1 MYLFSECVV
10 KLVSSALSVTI
21 YMAML
26 CPTVPR
32 SIPKPAVEEEMDS
45 VSARGRRGGVAPGGG
60 ANAGPRARIAG
71 SREGRE
77 RVGGRVPTDGQ
88 TDRGTYLFARP
99 SRRVLAES
107 RGTEPSEPP
116 VAEFPLTRPDLCKK
130 WEAAVKRKNFKP
142 TKYSSICSE
151 HFTPDCFKRE
161 CNNKLLKENA
171 VPTIFCYTEPG
182 EKSEEFAEQP
192 EDPLP
197 PPPLPPLP
205 PPPPPPPPPAAPVLP
220 QSPSTPSF
228 HLSQI
233 DARFVD
239 PSIGLLMPPLQTP
252 SNLAVFCDHNYT
264 VEDTVHQ
271 RKRIQQLE
279 EQVEKLRKK
288 LKTAQQRC
296 RRQERQ
302 IEKLR
307 EIVQFQKEKDIL
319 AGKGYVILPNDY
331 FEVVEVPA

>member
-1 MYLFSECVV
+1 MEGRPLRRPRESISIRIETE
-10 KLVSSALSVTI
+10 VTPHHSTH
-21 YMAML
+21 YVTTRLLARRRAA
-26 CPTVPR
+26 PR
-32 SIPKPAVEEEMDS
+32 A
-45 VSARGRRGGVAPGGG
+45 GRADILPGGIG
-60 ANAGPRARIAG
+60 FTCFRLPHCATLINKEKPI
-71 SREGRE
+71 SFPQ
-77 RVGGRVPTDGQ
+77 VK
-88 TDRGTYLFARP
+88 
-99 SRRVLAES
+99 
-107 RGTEPSEPP
+107 
-116 VAEFPLTRPDLCKK
+116 FPLTRPDLCKK

-182 EKSEEFAEQP
+182 EKVNLKHSWLRCWNA
-192 EDPLP
+192 
-197 PPPLPPLP
+197 
-205 PPPPPPPPPAAPVLP
+205 
-220 QSPSTPSF
+220 S
-228 HLSQI
+228 
-233 DARFVD
+233 FVD

-279 EQVEKLRKK
+279 EQ
-288 LKTAQQRC
+288 RC

-307 EIVQFQKEKDIL
+307 EIVQFQKDKGIL
-319 AGKGYVILPNDY
+319 GGKGYVILPNDY

>member
-1 MYLFSECVV
+1 MDMVRPEKILRSKKYGI
-10 KLVSSALSVTI
+10 ALYKQEDI
-21 YMAML
+21 R
-26 CPTVPR
+26 TVNLQN
-32 SIPKPAVEEEMDS
+32 
-45 VSARGRRGGVAPGGG
+45 RGSKEDQR
-60 ANAGPRARIAG
+60 
-71 SREGRE
+71 
-77 RVGGRVPTDGQ
+77 
-88 TDRGTYLFARP
+88 
-99 SRRVLAES
+99 
-107 RGTEPSEPP
+107 
-116 VAEFPLTRPDLCKK
+116 FPLTRPDLCKK

-171 VPTIFCYTEPG
+171 VPTIFCYTEPN
-182 EKSEEFAEQP
+182 EKKQALLS
-192 EDPLP
+192 
-197 PPPLPPLP
+197 
-205 PPPPPPPPPAAPVLP
+205 PVLP
-220 QSPSTPSF
+220 PSPSTPSF

>member
-1 MYLFSECVV
+1 MVQSC
-10 KLVSSALSVTI
+10 SA
-21 YMAML
+21 YR
-26 CPTVPR
+26 CR
-32 SIPKPAVEEEMDS
+32 NRYDKEKPIS
-45 VSARGRRGGVAPGGG
+45 
-60 ANAGPRARIAG
+60 
-71 SREGRE
+71 
-77 RVGGRVPTDGQ
+77 
-88 TDRGTYLFARP
+88 FHK
-99 SRRVLAES
+99 
-107 RGTEPSEPP
+107 
-116 VAEFPLTRPDLCKK
+116 FPLTRPDLCKK

-171 VPTIFCYTEPG
+171 VPTIFCYTEPS
-182 EKSEEFAEQP
+182 EKPEEFAEQP

-197 PPPLPPLP
+197 PPPP
-205 PPPPPPPPPAAPVLP
+205 PPP
-220 QSPSTPSF
+220 
-228 HLSQI
+228 
-233 DARFVD
+233 FVD

>member
-1 MYLFSECVV
+1 E
-10 KLVSSALSVTI
+10 KLKVLVI
-21 YMAML
+21 Y
-26 CPTVPR
+26 R
-32 SIPKPAVEEEMDS
+32 
-45 VSARGRRGGVAPGGG
+45 
-60 ANAGPRARIAG
+60 
-71 SREGRE
+71 
-77 RVGGRVPTDGQ
+77 
-88 TDRGTYLFARP
+88 
-99 SRRVLAES
+99 
-107 RGTEPSEPP
+107 
-116 VAEFPLTRPDLCKK
+116 FPLTRPDLCKK

-171 VPTIFCYTEPG
+171 VPTIFCYTEPS
-182 EKSEEFAEQP
+182 EKVNPKHSQFKIP
-192 EDPLP
+192 ER
-197 PPPLPPLP
+197 
-205 PPPPPPPPPAAPVLP
+205 V
-220 QSPSTPSF
+220 
-228 HLSQI
+228 
-233 DARFVD
+233 FVD

>member
-1 MYLFSECVV
+1 
-10 KLVSSALSVTI
+10 
-21 YMAML
+21 
-26 CPTVPR
+26 R
-32 SIPKPAVEEEMDS
+32 
-45 VSARGRRGGVAPGGG
+45 
-60 ANAGPRARIAG
+60 
-71 SREGRE
+71 
-77 RVGGRVPTDGQ
+77 
-88 TDRGTYLFARP
+88 
-99 SRRVLAES
+99 
-107 RGTEPSEPP
+107 
-116 VAEFPLTRPDLCKK
+116 FPLTRPDLCKK

-171 VPTIFCYTEPG
+171 VPTIFCYTEPINR
-182 EKSEEFAEQP
+182 EQDNF
-192 EDPLP
+192 EV
-197 PPPLPPLP
+197 P
-205 PPPPPPPPPAAPVLP
+205 PPPPPPPPLLPPAPP
-220 QSPSTPSF
+220 PSSF
-228 HLSQI
+228 PASQI

-239 PSIGLLMPPLQTP
+239 PSVGLLMPPLQTP

-307 EIVQFQKEKDIL
+307 EIVQFQKEKDIV

-331 FEVVEVPA
+331 FEIVEVPA

>member
-1 MYLFSECVV
+1 MVQSC
-10 KLVSSALSVTI
+10 SA
-21 YMAML
+21 YR
-26 CPTVPR
+26 CR
-32 SIPKPAVEEEMDS
+32 NRYDKEKPIS
-45 VSARGRRGGVAPGGG
+45 
-60 ANAGPRARIAG
+60 
-71 SREGRE
+71 
-77 RVGGRVPTDGQ
+77 
-88 TDRGTYLFARP
+88 FHK
-99 SRRVLAES
+99 
-107 RGTEPSEPP
+107 
-116 VAEFPLTRPDLCKK
+116 FPLTRPDLCKK

-171 VPTIFCYTEPG
+171 VPTIFCYTEPS
-182 EKSEEFAEQP
+182 EKQP
-192 EDPLP
+192 EDLSAA
-197 PPPLPPLP
+197 P
-205 PPPPPPPPPAAPVLP
+205 PPPPPPPPL
-220 QSPSTPSF
+220 
-228 HLSQI
+228 L
-233 DARFVD
+233 VD

-252 SNLAVFCDHNYT
+252 NNLAVFCDHNYT

-307 EIVQFQKEKDIL
+307 EIVQFQKEKDIV

-331 FEVVEVPA
+331 FEIVEVPA

>member
-1 MYLFSECVV
+1 EKC
-10 KLVSSALSVTI
+10 SSF
-21 YMAML
+21 
-26 CPTVPR
+26 CR
-32 SIPKPAVEEEMDS
+32 
-45 VSARGRRGGVAPGGG
+45 
-60 ANAGPRARIAG
+60 
-71 SREGRE
+71 
-77 RVGGRVPTDGQ
+77 
-88 TDRGTYLFARP
+88 
-99 SRRVLAES
+99 
-107 RGTEPSEPP
+107 
-116 VAEFPLTRPDLCKK
+116 FPLTRPDLCKK

-171 VPTIFCYTEPG
+171 VPTIFCYTEPI
-182 EKSEEFAEQP
+182 EKVNP
-192 EDPLP
+192 K
-197 PPPLPPLP
+197 
-205 PPPPPPPPPAAPVLP
+205 LP
-220 QSPSTPSF
+220 QALLCLPVYQPPSVDDLYSAS
-228 HLSQI
+228 SQ
-233 DARFVD
+233 
-239 PSIGLLMPPLQTP
+239 GLLAAVVCLIT
-252 SNLAVFCDHNYT
+252 LADRFKVYN
-264 VEDTVHQ
+264 EDTVHQ

>member
-1 MYLFSECVV
+1 MVQSC
-10 KLVSSALSVTI
+10 SA
-21 YMAML
+21 YR
-26 CPTVPR
+26 CR
-32 SIPKPAVEEEMDS
+32 NRYDKEKPIS
-45 VSARGRRGGVAPGGG
+45 
-60 ANAGPRARIAG
+60 
-71 SREGRE
+71 
-77 RVGGRVPTDGQ
+77 
-88 TDRGTYLFARP
+88 FHK
-99 SRRVLAES
+99 
-107 RGTEPSEPP
+107 
-116 VAEFPLTRPDLCKK
+116 FPLTRPDLCKK

-171 VPTIFCYTEPG
+171 VPTIFCYTEPNLL
-182 EKSEEFAEQP
+182 AP
-192 EDPLP
+192 EDSVISGL
-197 PPPLPPLP
+197 
-205 PPPPPPPPPAAPVLP
+205 
-220 QSPSTPSF
+220 
-228 HLSQI
+228 
-233 DARFVD
+233 VD

-252 SNLAVFCDHNYT
+252 NNLAVFCDHNYT

-307 EIVQFQKEKDIL
+307 EIVQFQKEKDIV

-331 FEVVEVPA
+331 FEIVEVPA

>member
-1 MYLFSECVV
+1 MKKREKTSDAKSEAPSIRKVEVHTVV
-10 KLVSSALSVTI
+10 RNLPASQR
-21 YMAML
+21 
-26 CPTVPR
+26 CPISLHV
-32 SIPKPAVEEEMDS
+32 
-45 VSARGRRGGVAPGGG
+45 
-60 ANAGPRARIAG
+60 
-71 SREGRE
+71 
-77 RVGGRVPTDGQ
+77 
-88 TDRGTYLFARP
+88 
-99 SRRVLAES
+99 
-107 RGTEPSEPP
+107 
-116 VAEFPLTRPDLCKK
+116 FPLTRPDLCKK

-171 VPTIFCYTEPG
+171 VPTIFCYTEPS
-182 EKSEEFAEQP
+182 EKVNAHCSQP
-192 EDPLP
+192 EVPE
-197 PPPLPPLP
+197 
-205 PPPPPPPPPAAPVLP
+205 
-220 QSPSTPSF
+220 
-228 HLSQI
+228 
-233 DARFVD
+233 FVD